1 MVGTTLCVGTIGMYH
16 SGIGGGG
23 FMLIR
28 SAWGEYESVDFR
40 EMAPAAA
47 HQDMYEGNF
56 NGSIW
61 GGLAVGVPGEIMGL
75 EYLHRKYGV
84 LPWGTVVSPAVHVAR
99 NGFPGMLVS
108 FFLCLIII
116 SLEKDCLVG
125 TGKLCG

>member
-23 FMLIR
+23 FMLVR
-28 SAWGEYESVDFR
+28 SAEGEYESVDFR

-47 HQDMYEGNF
+47 HEDMYEGNF

-75 EYLHRKYGV
+75 EYLHGKYGV
-84 LPWGTVVSPAVHVAR
+84 LPWETVVSPAVYVAR
-99 NGFPGMLVS
+99 DGFPGK
-108 FFLCLIII
+108 LITP
-116 SLEKDCLVG
+116 LFG
-125 TGKLCG
+125 Y